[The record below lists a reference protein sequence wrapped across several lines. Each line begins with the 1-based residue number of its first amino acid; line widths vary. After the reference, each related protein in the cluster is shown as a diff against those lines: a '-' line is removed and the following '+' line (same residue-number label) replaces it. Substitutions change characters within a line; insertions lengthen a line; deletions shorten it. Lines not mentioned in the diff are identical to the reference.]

1 MGKATENKEEKI
13 KDTEDKKTEE
23 KEKEQEQEKE
33 ETSKETEKENSKEQ
47 DTKEQEEKE
56 DSKEDKEDKKED
68 KKEEAPANTAELE
81 ATKKQLNE
89 YETVV
94 NKLVDSKME
103 NVPEVLKA
111 LIPDSMTAIQ
121 KLDWIEKLEDSG
133 VLKTLAEKKE
143 KKDAPNVEIG
153 KPMNVDSPAVDTEK
167 LSPAELMAL
176 SYASVKK

>member
-23 KEKEQEQEKE
+23 QEKEQEQEEK
-33 ETSKETEKENSKEQ
+33 ETSKETEKEDSKEQ

-56 DSKEDKEDKKED
+56 DKKEDKEED
-68 KKEEAPANTAELE
+68 KKEEAPDNSAELE

-94 NKLVDSKME
+94 NKLVESKME
-103 NVPEVLKA
+103 NVPEVLKT

-133 VLKTLAEKKE
+133 VLETLTEKKE

>member
-23 KEKEQEQEKE
+23 QEKEQEQEEK
-33 ETSKETEKENSKEQ
+33 ETSKETEKEDSREQ

-56 DSKEDKEDKKED
+56 DKEED
-68 KKEEAPANTAELE
+68 KKEEAPDNSAELE

-94 NKLVDSKME
+94 NKLVESKME
-103 NVPEVLKA
+103 NVPDVLKA
-111 LIPDSMTAIQ
+111 LIPESMTAIQ

-133 VLKTLAEKKE
+133 VLETLTEKKE

>member
-23 KEKEQEQEKE
+23 QEKEQEQEEK
-33 ETSKETEKENSKEQ
+33 ETSKETEKEDSKEQ

-56 DSKEDKEDKKED
+56 DKKEDKEED
-68 KKEEAPANTAELE
+68 KKEEAPDNSAELE

-94 NKLVDSKME
+94 NKLVESKME
-103 NVPEVLKA
+103 NVPDVLKA
-111 LIPDSMTAIQ
+111 LIPESMTAIQ

-133 VLKTLAEKKE
+133 VLETLTEKKE